1 MSDHKYPWH
10 KQGDVAAATVLA
22 AFRQRLKESRKKQR
36 VTRRPGDELPYAPKT
51 IARSSEEEEIDYR
64 QEVEIEIGDWQKR
77 ARDEIEAAGGL
88 PAHYSQ
94 IVWEGG
100 AFNRPQAAAHLLIQ
114 LDRLGLRLRDLDQC
128 KMSGATR
135 ERAFA
140 AVHEA
145 LLTLYVLRDFVLMRN
160 ETAIGSNE
168 KRNASLDVTRPK
180 KIKASRDFKAWC
192 IEAAEPL
199 RSRGLKI
206 NSIAKILAK
215 HSKAKGAKKG
225 GYSARGIRNIISQK

>member
-36 VTRRPGDELPYAPKT
+36 VTRRPGDKLPYAPKT
-51 IARSSEEEEIDYR
+51 TGVGVDEEVDYR
-64 QEVEIEIGDWQKR
+64 QEVEIEIGDWRKR

-88 PAHYSQ
+88 PARYSQ
-94 IVWEGG
+94 IIWESG
-100 AFNRPQAAAHLLIQ
+100 AFNRRQAAAHLLIQ

-128 KMSGATR
+128 KMSGATH

-145 LLTLYVLRDFVLMRN
+145 LLT
-160 ETAIGSNE
+160 
-168 KRNASLDVTRPK
+168 P
-180 KIKASRDFKAWC
+180 
-192 IEAAEPL
+192 
-199 RSRGLKI
+199 
-206 NSIAKILAK
+206 
-215 HSKAKGAKKG
+215 
-225 GYSARGIRNIISQK
+225 

>member
-36 VTRRPGDELPYAPKT
+36 VTRRPGDALPYAPKT

-128 KMSGATR
+128 KMSGATH

-145 LLTLYVLRDFVLMRN
+145 LLT
-160 ETAIGSNE
+160 
-168 KRNASLDVTRPK
+168 P
-180 KIKASRDFKAWC
+180 
-192 IEAAEPL
+192 
-199 RSRGLKI
+199 
-206 NSIAKILAK
+206 
-215 HSKAKGAKKG
+215 
-225 GYSARGIRNIISQK
+225 